1 MKKVYWNYWFGD
13 DHEAKLPDEFMITP
27 KKFRAGYDPEYDHA
41 KCPAWKEYTENM
53 WVVKQPFDIGMKVDT
68 KEKRINT
75 DLTQKAYD
83 DYFHVDENWLKGEYP
98 EIQLKLNY
106 VFWTNEKD
114 VWVEQIPHPLL
125 SRLGFELVPGA
136 FPISYWH
143 RPVVVGLKILDTD
156 VNLRLK
162 RGTPLYYFKLR
173 GGNFMLE
180 KKDIPEEWHKL
191 HKQTNVLK
199 HFAPFK
205 AWDVI
210 RSRVREGKCPIKW
223 K

>member
-13 DHEAKLPDEFMITP
+13 DHEAKLPDEFMKTP
-27 KKFRAGYDPEYDHA
+27 KKFRAGYDPEYDHS

-53 WVVKQPFDIGMKVDT
+53 WVVEQPFDLGMKVDT

-83 DYFHVDENWLKGEYP
+83 DYFHVGERWLEGEYP
-98 EIQLKLNY
+98 EIQFKLNY

-125 SRLGFELVPGA
+125 SRQGFELVPGT

-156 VNLRLK
+156 VNLRLR
-162 RGTPLYYFKLR
+162 RGTPLYYLKFR

-180 KKDIPEEWHKL
+180 QKEIPEDWHKL
-191 HKQTNVLK
+191 NKQTSVLRN
-199 HFAPFK
+199 FAPFK
-205 AWDVI
+205 AWEVM

>member
-13 DHEAKLPDEFMITP
+13 DHEAKLPDEFMKTP
-27 KKFRAGYDPEYDHA
+27 KKFRAGYDPEYDHS

-53 WVVKQPFDIGMKVDT
+53 WVVEQPFDLGMKVDT

-83 DYFHVDENWLKGEYP
+83 DYFHVGERWLEGEYP
-98 EIQLKLNY
+98 EIQFKLNY

-125 SRLGFELVPGA
+125 SRQGFELVPGT

-156 VNLRLK
+156 VNLRLR
-162 RGTPLYYFKLR
+162 RGTPLYYLKLR

-180 KKDIPEEWHKL
+180 QKEIPEDWHKL
-191 HKQTNVLK
+191 NKQTSVLRN
-199 HFAPFK
+199 FAPFK
-205 AWDVI
+205 AWEVMW
-210 RSRVREGKCPIKW
+210 SRVREGKCPIKW

>member
-27 KKFRAGYDPEYDHA
+27 KKFRAGYDPEYDHS

-53 WVVKQPFDIGMKVDT
+53 WVVEQPFDLGMKVDT

-83 DYFHVDENWLKGEYP
+83 DYFHVGERWLEGEYP
-98 EIQLKLNY
+98 EIQFKLNY
-106 VFWTNEKD
+106 VIWTNEKD

-125 SRLGFELVPGA
+125 SRQGFELVPGT

-156 VNLRLK
+156 VNLRLR
-162 RGTPLYYFKLR
+162 RGTPLYYLKLR

-180 KKDIPEEWHKL
+180 QKEIPEDWHKL
-191 HKQTNVLK
+191 NKQTSVLRN
-199 HFAPFK
+199 FAPFK
-205 AWDVI
+205 AWEVM

>member
-1 MKKVYWNYWFGD
+1 MKIYWSYTIGD
-13 DHEAKLPDEFMITP
+13 TEDTFPNEFVGGP
-27 KKFRAGYDPEYDHA
+27 KKYLSGYDMKYDHA

-53 WVVKQPFDIGMKVDT
+53 WVVEQPFDLGMKVDT

-83 DYFHVDENWLKGEYP
+83 DYFHVGERWLEGEYP
-98 EIQLKLNY
+98 EIQFKLNY

-125 SRLGFELVPGA
+125 SRQGFELVPGT

-156 VNLRLK
+156 VNLRLR
-162 RGTPLYYFKLR
+162 RGTPLYYLKLR

-180 KKDIPEEWHKL
+180 QKEIPEDWHKL
-191 HKQTNVLK
+191 NKQTSVLRN
-199 HFAPFK
+199 FAPFK
-205 AWDVI
+205 AWEVM

>member
-13 DHEAKLPDEFMITP
+13 DHEAKLPDEFMKTP
-27 KKFRAGYDPEYDHA
+27 KKFRAGYDPEYDHS

-53 WVVKQPFDIGMKVDT
+53 WVVEQPFDLGMKVDT

-83 DYFHVDENWLKGEYP
+83 DYFHVGERWLEGEYP
-98 EIQLKLNY
+98 EIQFKLNY

-125 SRLGFELVPGA
+125 SRQGFELVPGK

-156 VNLRLK
+156 VNLRLR
-162 RGTPLYYFKLR
+162 RGTPLYYLKLR

-180 KKDIPEEWHKL
+180 QKEIPEDWHKL
-191 HKQTNVLK
+191 NKQTSVLRN
-199 HFAPFK
+199 FAPFK
-205 AWDVI
+205 AWEVM

>member
-13 DHEAKLPDEFMITP
+13 DHEAKLPDEFMKTP
-27 KKFRAGYDPEYDHA
+27 KKFRAGYDPEYDHS

-53 WVVKQPFDIGMKVDT
+53 WVVEQPFDLGMKVDT

-83 DYFHVDENWLKGEYP
+83 DYFHVGERWLEGEYP
-98 EIQLKLNY
+98 EIQFKLNY

-125 SRLGFELVPGA
+125 SRQGFELVPGT

-156 VNLRLK
+156 VNLRLR
-162 RGTPLYYFKLR
+162 RGTPLYYLKLR

-180 KKDIPEEWHKL
+180 QKEIPEDWHKL
-191 HKQTNVLK
+191 NKQTSVLRN
-199 HFAPFK
+199 FAPFK
-205 AWDVI
+205 AGEVM

>member
-1 MKKVYWNYWFGD
+1 
-13 DHEAKLPDEFMITP
+13 
-27 KKFRAGYDPEYDHA
+27 
-41 KCPAWKEYTENM
+41 M
-53 WVVKQPFDIGMKVDT
+53 WVVKQPFDLGMKVDT

-83 DYFHVDENWLKGEYP
+83 DYFHVGERWLEGEYP
-98 EIQLKLNY
+98 EIQFKLNY

-125 SRLGFELVPGA
+125 SRQGFELVPGT

-156 VNLRLK
+156 VNLRLR
-162 RGTPLYYFKLR
+162 RGTPLYYLKLR

-180 KKDIPEEWHKL
+180 QKEIPEDWHKL
-191 HKQTNVLK
+191 NKQTSVLRN
-199 HFAPFK
+199 FAPFK
-205 AWDVI
+205 AWEVI

>member
-13 DHEAKLPDEFMITP
+13 DHEAKLPDEFMKTP
-27 KKFRAGYDPEYDHA
+27 KKFRAGYDPEYDHS

-53 WVVKQPFDIGMKVDT
+53 WVVEQPFDLGMKVDT

-83 DYFHVDENWLKGEYP
+83 DYFHVGERWLEGEYP
-98 EIQLKLNY
+98 EIQFKLNY

-125 SRLGFELVPGA
+125 SRQGFEVVPGT

-156 VNLRLK
+156 VNLRLR
-162 RGTPLYYFKLR
+162 RGTPLYYLKLR

-180 KKDIPEEWHKL
+180 QKEIPEDWHKL
-191 HKQTNVLK
+191 NKQTSVLRN
-199 HFAPFK
+199 FAPFK
-205 AWDVI
+205 AWEVM